1 MRIYCFPQNQ
11 YFRPGAAECPM
22 NLNPTTF
29 LFAFFSPSLTN
40 HDTAG
45 QTTDFVVADIKDEK
59 KVAAR
64 YTNTQAR

>member
-1 MRIYCFPQNQ
+1 
-11 YFRPGAAECPM
+11 M

-59 KVAAR
+59 QVAAR